1 MPLDPNR
8 KNYLT
13 ASNVGAIL
21 GQGKY
26 KTPKSVLNDMVK
38 AYNGTLVY
46 KDNPAMAHGRN
57 NEHKGVAYASEFMAF
72 VGTGDEQIFV
82 TKDFLGATP
91 DGLSKDGTTV
101 LEIKAPFSQD
111 YTAHNYE
118 LYMPEYYAQ
127 MQVQMYVT
135 GANRAMFV
143 VVQADGDV
151 SHIFVPYNSAWMN
164 ENYPKLQAFF
174 AEFQKAIIGGN
185 PDDRKLAERLAFI
198 QKQIAELEAEY
209 DQVKEKL
216 VANNPTGGH
225 FGNVV
230 VSVVDKKGSVDYR
243 RIVKEVA
250 PETDLEAYRG
260 KGSSY
265 IKVTVNEQ

>member
-1 MPLDPNR
+1 
-8 KNYLT
+8 
-13 ASNVGAIL
+13 
-21 GQGKY
+21 
-26 KTPKSVLNDMVK
+26 
-38 AYNGTLVY
+38 
-46 KDNPAMAHGRN
+46 
-57 NEHKGVAYASEFMAF
+57 
-72 VGTGDEQIFV
+72 
-82 TKDFLGATP
+82 
-91 DGLSKDGTTV
+91 

-230 VSVVDKKGSVDYR
+230 VSVVEKKGSVDYR

>member
-21 GQGKY
+21 GMGKY
-26 KTPKSVLNDMVK
+26 KTARSVLNDMLK
-38 AYNGTLVY
+38 AQSGTLVY
-46 KDNPAMAHGRN
+46 KDNPAMAHGRA
-57 NEHKGVAYASEFMAF
+57 NEYKGVKYANEFMTF
-72 VGTGDEQIFV
+72 VGTGDDQIFV

-91 DGLSKDGTTV
+91 DGISKDGTTV
-101 LEIKAPFSQD
+101 LEIKAPYSQE
-111 YTAHNYE
+111 YVACNYE

-135 GANRAMFV
+135 GATRAMFI
-143 VVQADGDV
+143 VVQSDD
-151 SHIFVPYNSAWMN
+151 SITHTFVPYNQAWID

-174 AEFQKAIIGGN
+174 AEYQKALLGGN
-185 PDDRKLAERLAFI
+185 PDDRKLAERLATI
-198 QKQIAELEAEY
+198 QKQIADLEAEY

-230 VSVVDKKGSVDYR
+230 VSVIEKKGSVDYR

-250 PETDLEAYRG
+250 PDTDLEAYRG

-265 IKVTVNEQ
+265 IKVTVND

>member
-8 KNYLT
+8 KNYIT

-21 GQGKY
+21 GLGKY

-57 NEHKGVAYASEFMAF
+57 NEHKGVQYASEFMTF
-72 VGTGDEQIFV
+72 VGTGDDQLFI

-111 YTAHNYE
+111 YTAQNYE

-127 MQVQMYVT
+127 MQVQMFVT
-135 GANRAMFV
+135 GATRALFV
-143 VVQADGDV
+143 VVQADDDI
-151 SHIFVPYNSAWMN
+151 SHTFVPYNKGWMD
-164 ENYPKLQAFF
+164 ENYPKLQNFF

-185 PDDRKLAERLAFI
+185 PDDRKLAERLATI
-198 QKQIAELEAEY
+198 QKQISELEAEY

-230 VSVVDKKGSVDYR
+230 VSVVEKKGSVDYR
-243 RIVKEVA
+243 RIVKEKA
-250 PETDLEAYRG
+250 PDVDLEEYRG

-265 IKVTVNEQ
+265 IKVTVND